1 VKSVWSEAQR
11 EREREK
17 EEKRLKKIVRK
28 SGERKADYIASKR
41 GRSVT
46 GSTAGS

>member
-1 VKSVWSEAQR
+1 MKSVWREA

-17 EEKRLKKIVRK
+17 EVKRVKKIVRK

-46 GSTAGS
+46 GSAAGS